1 MAHTWLKLSIL
12 IIFLEQKHITQNGGT
27 LHPLAFGSQKIY
39 QNIMAAFVNYK
50 YIYNS
55 YYWKDLKRIVKYLDK
70 EDIDY
75 YISTD
80 TSYITQGFHL
90 FLDSWNVNYNLIIN
104 YLFHSKLIS

>member
-1 MAHTWLKLSIL
+1 
-12 IIFLEQKHITQNGGT
+12 
-27 LHPLAFGSQKIY
+27 
-39 QNIMAAFVNYK
+39 MAAFVNYK

-80 TSYITQGFHL
+80 TSNITQGFHL
-90 FLDSWNVNYNLIIN
+90 FLDSWNVKYNLIIN

>member
-1 MAHTWLKLSIL
+1 
-12 IIFLEQKHITQNGGT
+12 
-27 LHPLAFGSQKIY
+27 
-39 QNIMAAFVNYK
+39 MAAFVNYK

-80 TSYITQGFHL
+80 TSNITQGFHL